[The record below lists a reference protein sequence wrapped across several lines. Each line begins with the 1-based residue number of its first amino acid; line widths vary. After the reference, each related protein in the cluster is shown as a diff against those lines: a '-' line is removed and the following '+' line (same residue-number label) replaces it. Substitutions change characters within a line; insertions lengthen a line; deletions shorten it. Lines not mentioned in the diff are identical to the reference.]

1 MSISMNEQEK
11 VKGFLGVG
19 FSFPIQVESATGKMK
34 TVSLEEDIKQSI
46 LIILMTRKGERV
58 MRPDFGCNISDYAF
72 GTTDY
77 TTLVQMQ
84 NAVRD
89 ALIRWEPRI
98 TDIEVHIN
106 NSQEQEGTLLIEI
119 SYRVRSTNNPF
130 NLVYPY
136 YINEGMG
143 A

>member
-1 MSISMNEQEK
+1 MTEMEK
-11 VKGFLGVG
+11 VRGFLGIG
-19 FSFPIQVESATGKMK
+19 FHFPIEVDEATGKMK
-34 TVSLEEDIKQSI
+34 MVSLEEDIVQAI
-46 LIILMTRKGERV
+46 RIILMTRKGERV
-58 MRPDFGCNISDYAF
+58 MRPDFGCDIYDYAF
-72 GTTDY
+72 DTMDY
-77 TTLVQMQ
+77 TTLVQMEH
-84 NAVRD
+84 AVRE

-106 NSQEQEGTLLIEI
+106 DEQEQEGVLLIEI
-119 SYRVRSTNNPF
+119 SYIVRSTNNPF